1 MAYNSVFIYD
11 LLGRLRRD
19 PKKAKIVNDAL
30 RNVAIINK
38 AVSEGKATRAELGAA
53 QGKLIQHCGFNF
65 GLLIPDFFP
74 RYPKEDPLN
83 LLSRPFMFAMTC
95 LGPDSVV
102 VLKAGRQ
109 AGKCVTA
116 DTRVTARIGGHVT
129 ACSMLELFNYDTK
142 TAV

>member
-1 MAYNSVFIYD
+1 MAYDSVFTYD

-19 PKKAKIVNDAL
+19 PKKAKMVNEAL
-30 RNVAIINK
+30 QNVASINK
-38 AVSEGKATRAELGAA
+38 AVSEGKATKAELSAA
-53 QGKLIQHCGFNF
+53 QGKLVPICGFNF
-65 GLLIPDFFP
+65 GLLIPIFFP
-74 RYPKEDPLN
+74 RYPKEEPLN
-83 LLSRPFMFAMTC
+83 FLNRPFMFAMTC

-129 ACSMLELFNYDTK
+129 ECSMSDLFDYAANTE
-142 TAV
+142 V